1 MPYWLLEY
9 QAINLPDSLM
19 GPGLIMIGLAAFL
32 LYTSGATVWWKGTL
46 TVAASVPA
54 VVFIR
59 VLVEGFK
66 DPTSHNLWPLEM
78 IIALGVGLFSASMGG
93 IVGIV
98 FEALVRKRTSHKEG
112 VSEETRRVL
121 SRLSAASCHQRSL
134 SQ

>member
-1 MPYWLLEY
+1 
-9 QAINLPDSLM
+9 
-19 GPGLIMIGLAAFL
+19 MIGLAAFL
-32 LYTSGATVWWKGTL
+32 LCTSGATVWWKGTL

-112 VSEETRRVL
+112 VREETRRVL
-121 SRLSAASCHQRSL
+121 SRLSAASCIREACRSESL
-134 SQ
+134 IDPPL